1 MTGTTPIDTI
11 IQGDAL
17 TRLKELPSE
26 SVDCCI
32 TSPPYFGLRDYGV
45 EGQIG
50 LEESPEAY
58 VSKLVEVFREV
69 RRVLKKE
76 GTLWLNLGDSYAGS
90 WGNSGHRPELDHTS
104 SYQRGK
110 KTEYFSRG
118 GWDQRREVPP
128 NQKVAGCKPKDL
140 IGIPWTVAFAL
151 RADGWWLQSDI
162 IWHKPNCMPE
172 SCKDR
177 PTKSHEYMFLLSKS
191 KKYYYDAEV
200 ISEDA
205 INTKM
210 PGKNMRDTRETYG
223 PQNGGNSGLRDLKQ
237 RYKNGDWPT
246 KRNKRTVWTVA
257 TKPFAEAH
265 FATFPPAL
273 IEPCILAGTS
283 ERGVCPEC
291 GKAWVRQ
298 IKSTGGRDWH
308 NDKMVSKGIPGEIL
322 GDGGYKRGQS
332 ATQLNDTKQHVT
344 IGWLPSCQCSRD
356 PVPAVVIDPFFG
368 AGTTGLVAKKLG
380 RHYIGIE
387 LNEAYIGMAQKR
399 IAAAPMR
406 LDNWM

>member
-1 MTGTTPIDTI
+1 MTGTTPIDVI

-17 TRLKELPSE
+17 TKLKELPGE

-76 GTLWLNLGDSYAGS
+76 GTCWINLGDSYAGS

-151 RADGWWLQSDI
+151 RADGWWLRSDI

-172 SCKDR
+172 SVTDR
-177 PTKSHEYMFLLSKS
+177 PTKAHEYIFLLSKS
-191 KKYYYDAEV
+191 KRYFYDNE
-200 ISEDA
+200 A
-205 INTKM
+205 IKEAATN
-210 PGKNMRDTRETYG
+210 GERFHGSYLG
-223 PQNGGNSGLRDLKQ
+223 GGNPTQSRNGRDDENNRLA
-237 RYKNGDWPT
+237 T
-246 KRNKRTVWTVA
+246 RNKRTVWTVA
-257 TKPFAEAH
+257 TKPYSEAH

-283 ERGVCPEC
+283 EKGYCPKC
-291 GKAWVRQ
+291 GKAWERQVGKQTIYLSNAAKAGTTALAGKGHTSSQVRENHD
-298 IKSTGGRDWH
+298 IR
-308 NDKMVSKGIPGEIL
+308 L
-322 GDGGYKRGQS
+322 GPC
-332 ATQLNDTKQHVT
+332 TQTET
-344 IGWLPSCQCSRD
+344 IGWLPSCQCSCD

-380 RHYIGIE
+380 RCFIGIE
-387 LNEAYIGMAQKR
+387 LNPEYCEIARKR
-399 IAAAPMR
+399 VAAVPAR
-406 LDNWM
+406 LDRWAEAEG